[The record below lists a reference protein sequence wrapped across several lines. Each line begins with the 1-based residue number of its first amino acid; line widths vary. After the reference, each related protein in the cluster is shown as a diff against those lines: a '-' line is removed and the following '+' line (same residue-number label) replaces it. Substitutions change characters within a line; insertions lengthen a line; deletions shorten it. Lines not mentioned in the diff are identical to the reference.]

1 MQSSSKEKDL
11 HKIED
16 DQRPVVSNREVID
29 VGKNPNRKTERLSEN
44 NIERPS
50 EE

>member
-1 MQSSSKEKDL
+1 
-11 HKIED
+11 
-16 DQRPVVSNREVID
+16 VSNREVID

-50 EE
+50 E

>member
-1 MQSSSKEKDL
+1 M
-11 HKIED
+11 
-16 DQRPVVSNREVID
+16 VSNREVID

-50 EE
+50 E

>member
-1 MQSSSKEKDL
+1 
-11 HKIED
+11 
-16 DQRPVVSNREVID
+16 VSNREVIN

-50 EE
+50 E

>member
-1 MQSSSKEKDL
+1 
-11 HKIED
+11 
-16 DQRPVVSNREVID
+16 VSNREVID
-29 VGKNPNRKTERLSEN
+29 VGKNPNRKIERLSEN